1 MVETR
6 INGIKNPPELKDAEL
21 EICQLSKF
29 GKKHQDCIKDKSL
42 QNTKFLLLKM
52 KKKIWLIMDI

>member
-6 INGIKNPPELKDAEL
+6 INVIKNPPELKDAEL
-21 EICQLSKF
+21 EICQLSKKK
-29 GKKHQDCIKDKSL
+29 KKHQDCIKDKSL

-52 KKKIWLIMDI
+52 KKKI

>member
-6 INGIKNPPELKDAEL
+6 INGIKNPPEVKVVEFEL
-21 EICQLSKF
+21 CQLSKF
-29 GKKHQDCIKDKSL
+29 EKKYQDCIRDKSL

-52 KKKIWLIMDI
+52 KKKI

>member
-6 INGIKNPPELKDAEL
+6 INGIKNPPEIKDAEL

-29 GKKHQDCIKDKSL
+29 GKKHQDCIRDKSL

-52 KKKIWLIMDI
+52 KKNF